1 MTKQEKHSVTA
12 TREVAAPPRTAKPV
26 VAHVASP
33 PAGKIPPLVPIKRKA
48 AEEDN
53 GVDNEEHPVQVKVN
67 FNPKDTM
74 RHFSQNIISGTGHPH
89 LRPESWTDTSQAA
102 H

>member
-12 TREVAAPPRTAKPV
+12 TKEGAAPPRPAKPV
-26 VAHVASP
+26 VAHIASP
-33 PAGKIPPLVPIKRKA
+33 PAGKPPPLAPVKRKA

-67 FNPKDTM
+67 LNPKDTM
-74 RHFSQNIISGTGHPH
+74 RHFFSKIMSGTGHPH
-89 LRPESWTDTSQAA
+89 LRSESWTDTSQAA